1 MLVTNI
7 LTCLLI
13 ILVGIL
19 LYIVTLTDKVFK
31 QVRQRAYD
39 NFALSHKNSNDIK
52 ALEDRTKQLSNRINN
67 QLELINDNDDDVR
80 TLFRKK
86 LKAALVAGYGAGNK
100 KAIRALEDRV
110 EKNEI
115 ALGLKKDY
123 PNLTFLPPK
132 DWRR

>member
-13 ILVGIL
+13 LLVGIL

-39 NFALSHKNSNDIK
+39 NFALSHKNFNDINSLK
-52 ALEDRTKQLSNRINN
+52 DKNKELSTKLLKTIVKYEKRIKTLEDKWVFYDIHDILSVEDKFKRNI
-67 QLELINDNDDDVR
+67 
-80 TLFRKK
+80 K
-86 LKAALVAGYGAGNK
+86 
-100 KAIRALEDRV
+100 ALEDRV